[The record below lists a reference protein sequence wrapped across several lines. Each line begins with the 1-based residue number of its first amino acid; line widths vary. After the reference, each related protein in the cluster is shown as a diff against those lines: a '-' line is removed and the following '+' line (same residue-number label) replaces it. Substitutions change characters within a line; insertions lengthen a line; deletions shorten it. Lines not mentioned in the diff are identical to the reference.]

1 MSPYIKCF
9 VPIVALICLGW
20 VNYQKVM
27 SEELRGRKFIDV
39 NGQFVCRCCFTFIF
53 SRGVMEV
60 RGLTV

>member
-1 MSPYIKCF
+1 M
-9 VPIVALICLGW
+9 
-20 VNYQKVM
+20 NYQKVM

-39 NGQFVCRCCFTFIF
+39 HGQFVCRCCFTFIF